1 MRRPIIGF
9 LHAVPWLML
18 AATMRIIYATDGGLL
33 GYLAFL
39 AANIAI
45 LLAFLLVA
53 HHMIEMADG
62 RTELGRLAF
71 DRQLAMARNIVI
83 RITIL
88 LAGLSF
94 CVAWL
99 GAPSLSGHLLYG
111 FDGIAFDQHTWIG
124 MVLSSILAAVVLL
137 MALASAAG
145 RRATVLS
152 ALRELAARWKSM
164 LPAIAAVAAFLII
177 LSAAQGIVR
186 GDVQQL
192 WQTAWV
198 PYDVRALVYFVFIFS
213 FATLRLCGCLA
224 ILVLGLRR
232 SYSRGERDHAANAS
246 PAPGP

>member
-1 MRRPIIGF
+1 MPRPIIGF
-9 LHAVPWLML
+9 VHAVPWLML
-18 AATMRIIYATDGGLL
+18 ATTMRIIYATDGGLV

-62 RTELGRLAF
+62 RTELGRLGF

-88 LAGLSF
+88 LAGLSY

-99 GAPSLSGHLLYG
+99 GAPGLSGHLVYG
-111 FDGIAFDQHTWIG
+111 FDGIAFDQHTTIG
-124 MVLSSILAAVVLL
+124 MVLSSILAAVVLV
-137 MALASAAG
+137 MALASEAG

-152 ALRELAARWKSM
+152 AVRELAARWRSM
-164 LPAIAAVAAFLII
+164 LPAVAAVAAFLIV
-177 LSAAQGIVR
+177 LSAVQGIVR
-186 GDVQQL
+186 ADVRQL
-192 WQTAWV
+192 WQTASL
-198 PYDVRALVYFVFIFS
+198 PYDVRALIYFVFIFS

-232 SYSRGERDHAANAS
+232 SYRRGEGHRAANAR
-246 PAPGP
+246 PAPGQ